1 MKSLNT
7 KFYQIV
13 DNSTAIL
20 IIILSTFVALYQ
32 VWQNLDKIKANI
44 VCTIIYSILFI
55 LGILVIIHINIL
67 MVIFCLKKRIKVY
80 KLVSF
85 LQDINLTFSYALDDP
100 GNDQFLQEL
109 NDNISSIKNKVNTI
123 KKKAEENKKNQDVT
137 IIQINNNNI

>member
-1 MKSLNT
+1 MKRLN
-7 KFYQIV
+7 KILYQIV
-13 DNSTAIL
+13 DNSNAIL

-32 VWQNLDKIKANI
+32 VWQNLDKIKENI

-85 LQDINLTFSYALDDP
+85 LQDINLNFSYALDDP

>member
-1 MKSLNT
+1 
-7 KFYQIV
+7 
-13 DNSTAIL
+13 
-20 IIILSTFVALYQ
+20 
-32 VWQNLDKIKANI
+32 
-44 VCTIIYSILFI
+44 
-55 LGILVIIHINIL
+55 